1 MASANGT
8 ITPTPDDMLF
18 AASWI
23 SPDVSAAL
31 PEGYTMRPLKRTDY
45 DKGFLDVLRVMT
57 VVGDVT
63 KEAFEQ
69 RFDEMKASQGRYYVL
84 VILDAEEKIV
94 GTGAIVIESKL
105 YVHAWHQ
112 RQGRG

>member
-1 MASANGT
+1 MATANGT
-8 ITPTPDDMLF
+8 VTPTPDDMLF
-18 AASWI
+18 APSWI

-31 PEGYTMRPLKRTDY
+31 PEGYVMRPLMRTDF

-63 KEAFEQ
+63 KEQFEA
-69 RFDEMKASQGRYYVL
+69 RFDEMKRSEGRYYVL
-84 VILDAEEKIV
+84 VILDAEQKIV

-105 YVHAWHQ
+105 
-112 RQGRG
+112 